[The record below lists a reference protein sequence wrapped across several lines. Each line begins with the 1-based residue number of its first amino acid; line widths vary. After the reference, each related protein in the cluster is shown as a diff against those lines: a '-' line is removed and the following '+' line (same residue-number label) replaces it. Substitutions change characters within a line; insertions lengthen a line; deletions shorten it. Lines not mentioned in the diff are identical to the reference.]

1 MRLLLLIEY
10 LLQQSC
16 SEHCYL
22 ELHYYF
28 DHQLL
33 PADSLTI
40 DHQTPLQQLIHSSL
54 ALLHY

>member
-1 MRLLLLIEY
+1 M
-10 LLQQSC
+10 
-16 SEHCYL
+16 

-40 DHQTPLQQLIHSSL
+40 DYQTPLQQLIHSSL
-54 ALLHY
+54 VLPHY